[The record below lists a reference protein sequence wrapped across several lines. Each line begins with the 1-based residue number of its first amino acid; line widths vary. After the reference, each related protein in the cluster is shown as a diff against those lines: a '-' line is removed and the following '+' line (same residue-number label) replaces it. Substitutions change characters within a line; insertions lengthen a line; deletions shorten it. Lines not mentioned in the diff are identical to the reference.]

1 MKFKKNIIFTSML
14 IISTSAYSNQWTEF
28 YNVVEPEHFP
38 NYYNDDL
45 IYSSGNAYFAQKMYM
60 TASDI
65 NNIFNGQSDV
75 KRIVIFT
82 DVLELDH
89 AILDNITG
97 KQVQIIARSI
107 QGNGSFTMSV
117 KDDGVTSF
125 TIYSDNVSKES
136 KIIIMDPSSAIPIN
150 VDDGS
155 FFRYYN
161 INGNANIEQS
171 DELDITGF
179 IASLPERK
187 TFIFDQAFDL
197 ASSVYDQNPELS
209 ISILDWYSRL
219 LIKSKKLIEGNSE
232 FSDLYNAIKILYSF
246 YESNNRS
253 ANYIPELKH
262 NVYSDSYQT
271 ILSAMSAY
279 QLEYNK
285 FDDQKLDL
293 EKRKESAILMLEHL
307 KSALTAQQGII
318 DNQNSK
324 IEQYTEI
331 INERIESFKKQLAIV
346 EGAESKFKEGLIK
359 WEIQQ
364 GFEMFFNCVSILA
377 ELGGSIISAYTGD
390 VGQVAE
396 NAADMAAQVNETVF
410 DAKNLKKIAET
421 IKTLKELTDA
431 FNRIL
436 QYIRDG
442 VFGYDLHAELDKLTF
457 SIPDIEATSLTWTL
471 TSGDIDANLEIAKS
485 LNILGAHAYHAQLG
499 TLMIWGS
506 SISSTQLSLVQMAA
520 RVADLEL
527 EKKVITED
535 IQRIE
540 DMLDNIE
547 STEDDLKLVEQY
559 LFRVYNSFKRPLYAV
574 QLNYNA
580 AFRYYTF
587 QDSTILPKVNGS
599 YIDYSQDLMR
609 MDTDLVNAIGSFA
622 SNPPQ
627 SFDNNFIL
635 DDEALLNELRS
646 TGSFSFKIDE
656 SNHNTFA
663 QCLFD
668 GKERVRLKRMG
679 IQLLG
684 DNLPDGRYEFQIS
697 HPGGFTDFFN
707 KSTYKSS
714 SNGSNRFYTYV
725 KKGTEITE
733 EVSGELSEDFGVYLF
748 EPTLFT
754 NWTIKLK
761 NPNDIGDLSDVN
773 AVKIKLSGSFITIPW
788 RVENCSEY

>member
-1 MKFKKNIIFTSML
+1 
-14 IISTSAYSNQWTEF
+14 NQWTDY

-38 NYYNDDL
+38 HYYNDNVV
-45 IYSSGNAYFAQKMYM
+45 SSSETQYVIQKMHM

-65 NNIFNGQSDV
+65 NDAFNNQLEA
-75 KRIVIFT
+75 KRIVIIA
-82 DVLELDH
+82 DVLELDNDM
-89 AILDNITG
+89 LDNITG

-107 QGNGSFTMSV
+107 QGNRTFTMSI

-125 TIYSDNVSKES
+125 TIFSGSVSPES
-136 KIIIMDPSSAIPIN
+136 KITIIDSSSATTIN
-150 VDDGS
+150 VDNGS

-161 INGNANIEQS
+161 INGNANIVQS

-179 IASLPERK
+179 IDSLPERK

-197 ASSVYDQNPELS
+197 ASSVYDQKPELS

-219 LIKSKKLIEGNSE
+219 LMKSKNLLEDNPD
-232 FSDLYNAIKILYSF
+232 FSDLYNSIKILHSF

-279 QLEYNK
+279 QLEYNN
-285 FDDQKLDL
+285 FDNQQLDL
-293 EKRKESAILMLEHL
+293 EKRKESATLMLEHL

-318 DNQNSK
+318 DNQNST
-324 IEQYTEI
+324 IEQYTTI
-331 INERIESFKKQLAIV
+331 INERIDSFKKQLSIV
-346 EGAESKFKEGLIK
+346 EEAESKFKEGLIK
-359 WEIQQ
+359 WQVQQ
-364 GFEMFFNCVSILA
+364 GFEMVFNCLSIVA
-377 ELGGSIISAYTGD
+377 ELGSSIISAYLGD
-390 VGQVAE
+390 IGQVAE
-396 NAADMAAQVNETVF
+396 NAADMANQVSDSVF
-410 DAKNLKKIAET
+410 DANNLKKIAHT
-421 IKTLKELTDA
+421 MKNLQELTDA
-431 FNRIL
+431 FTRLL

-442 VFGYDLHAELDKLTF
+442 IFDYDLHAELDKLTF

-471 TSGDIDANLEIAKS
+471 ASGDIDANLEIAKGQ
-485 LNILGAHAYHAQLG
+485 NILGAHAYHAQLG

-506 SISSTQLSLVQMAA
+506 SISSTQLSLVQMIA

-540 DMLDNIE
+540 GILDSIE

-559 LFRVYNSFKRPLYAV
+559 LFRVYNSFKRPLYAA

-587 QDSTILPKVNGS
+587 QDSTVSPKVNGS
-599 YIDYSQDLMR
+599 YIEYNQDLMR
-609 MDTDLVNAIGSFA
+609 MNTDLINAIGSFA

-627 SFDNNFIL
+627 SFDNSFIL
-635 DDEALLNELRS
+635 DDEALLNELKS

-656 SNHNTFA
+656 DNHNTFA
-663 QCLFD
+663 QCLFQ
-668 GKERVRLKRMG
+668 GKERVRLTRMG

-707 KSTYKSS
+707 KSTYKFSA
-714 SNGSNRFYTYV
+714 NGSNRFYTYV
-725 KKGTEITE
+725 KEGSVLTE
-733 EVSGELSEDFGVYLF
+733 EVNGELSEDFGVYLF

-761 NPNDIGDLSDVN
+761 NPDEMGNLNAIN
-773 AVKIKLSGSFITIPW
+773 AVKIKLSGSFITTPW
-788 RVENCSEY
+788 RVENCSKY

>member
-65 NNIFNGQSDV
+65 NNIFNGQSDI
-75 KRIVIFT
+75 KRIVIIT
-82 DVLELDH
+82 DVLELDR
-89 AILDNITG
+89 AIIDNITG

-107 QGNGSFTMSV
+107 QGNGSFAMSV

-136 KIIIMDPSSAIPIN
+136 KIIIMDPSSAIPVN
-150 VDDGS
+150 VDNGS

-219 LIKSKKLIEGNSE
+219 LIKSKKLIEGNSD
-232 FSDLYNAIKILYSF
+232 FSDLYNAIKMLYSF

-253 ANYIPELKH
+253 ANYVPDLKH
-262 NVYSDSYQT
+262 NVYSESYQT

-279 QLEYNK
+279 QLEYNN

-324 IEQYTEI
+324 IEQYTAI

-346 EGAESKFKEGLIK
+346 EEAERKFKEGLFE

-364 GFEMFFNCVSILA
+364 GLGMFFNCVSILA
-377 ELGGSIISAYTGD
+377 ELAGSIISAYTGN
-390 VGQVAE
+390 VGEVAQ
-396 NAADMAAQVNETVF
+396 NAADMAEQVTGIFNAQ
-410 DAKNLKKIAET
+410 NLKKIAET
-421 IKTLKELTDA
+421 IKTLKELTDSFA
-431 FNRIL
+431 RIL

-442 VFGYDLHAELDKLTF
+442 VFDYDLHAELDKLTF
-457 SIPDIEATSLTWTL
+457 SIPDIEATSLTWSL
-471 TSGDIDANLEIAKS
+471 ASSDIDTNLGLAKD
-485 LNILGAHAYHAQLG
+485 LKIRGAQAYHAQLG

-540 DMLDNIE
+540 DMLHNIE

-622 SNPPQ
+622 INPPLD
-627 SFDNNFIL
+627 FNNSFIL
-635 DDEALLNELRS
+635 DDEALLNELKS

-679 IQLLG
+679 VQLLG

-707 KSTYKSS
+707 KSTYKFS
-714 SNGSNRFYTYV
+714 SNGSNRFYTYF

-733 EVSGELSEDFGVYLF
+733 EISGELSEDFGVYLF

-761 NPNDIGDLSDVN
+761 NPNNIGDLSNVN
-773 AVKIKLSGSFITIPW
+773 AVKIKLSGSSITIPW